1 MRLQADR
8 FNSPLCEQLIKLM
21 RDVQSLSL
29 REQVEVARYVQRLS
43 ESARRKRATVLRE
56 THGSLDD
63 ADGRAFEEALAE
75 SRKWRRMAE
84 RFNGILLDTSV
95 VVAHLRGSIDLQ
107 ALASADEP
115 LFLPLVALGELY
127 RGVLKSVRPESSRAK
142 VVNFY
147 S

>member
-1 MRLQADR
+1 MTVI
-8 FNSPLCEQLIKLM
+8 ETIM

-75 SRKWRRMAE
+75 SRKMEA
-84 RFNGILLDTSV
+84 NG
-95 VVAHLRGSIDLQ
+95 
-107 ALASADEP
+107 
-115 LFLPLVALGELY
+115 
-127 RGVLKSVRPESSRAK
+127 
-142 VVNFY
+142 
-147 S
+147 